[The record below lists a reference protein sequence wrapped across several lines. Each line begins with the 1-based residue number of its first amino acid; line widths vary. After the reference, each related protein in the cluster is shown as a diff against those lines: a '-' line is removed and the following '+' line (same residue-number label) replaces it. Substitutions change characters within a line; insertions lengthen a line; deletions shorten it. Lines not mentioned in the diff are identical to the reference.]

1 MLPQLWCR
9 LQLHLI
15 PGPRT
20 PYATGWPQKG
30 KVREKERKSP
40 IIGQTEIVH
49 QIECNGQHFCDIPA
63 QIHNLCVSNHS
74 RRDNP
79 KGEAYCK
86 ITALRSSLGQG
97 YESQEKV
104 KESFQ
109 IEVMQQM
116 AKNVLKINE
125 NLMKFINIKN
135 KHESSKFL
143 KVN

>member
-1 MLPQLWCR
+1 M
-9 LQLHLI
+9 
-15 PGPRT
+15 
-20 PYATGWPQKG
+20 
-30 KVREKERKSP
+30 
-40 IIGQTEIVH
+40 
-49 QIECNGQHFCDIPA
+49 
-63 QIHNLCVSNHS
+63 
-74 RRDNP
+74 
-79 KGEAYCK
+79 
-86 ITALRSSLGQG
+86 
-97 YESQEKV
+97 